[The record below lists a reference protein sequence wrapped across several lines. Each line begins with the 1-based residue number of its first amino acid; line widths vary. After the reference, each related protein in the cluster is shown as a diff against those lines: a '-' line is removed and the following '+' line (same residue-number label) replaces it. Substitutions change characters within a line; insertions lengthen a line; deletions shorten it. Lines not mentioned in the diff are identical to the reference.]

1 MNEELQRINL
11 DDYVQT
17 GEGGNGKTY
26 VKPAVPGEIL
36 KVNNARISTET
47 ILFVTEDHGVGSAKV
62 RKKHIHKKKT
72 AIN

>member
-17 GEGGNGKTY
+17 GEGGNGKIRFCKGT
-26 VKPAVPGEIL
+26 
-36 KVNNARISTET
+36 
-47 ILFVTEDHGVGSAKV
+47 
-62 RKKHIHKKKT
+62 KKNIFIRKKT